1 MRTTSYWVIAYPAR
15 TGKRAD
21 GPYGTLRDARSA
33 AKSYSSAYMILK
45 SGFDG
50 QRMSLEIADDVEA
63 DTQQRIDQATRG
75 RTDR

>member
-1 MRTTSYWVIAYPAR
+1 
-15 TGKRAD
+15 
-21 GPYGTLRDARSA
+21 
-33 AKSYSSAYMILK
+33 MILK